1 MRPWNQFSQER
12 WTSRADVM
20 TKLAPCAKQIC
31 VLSANG
37 KAQRLSGSFAAFRR
51 SCLMAFGSMFAL
63 LGSAFASFAQ
73 ASELE
78 DFYKGKSVDLIIAS
92 EAEGGCDL
100 YARLIAPFL

>member
-1 MRPWNQFSQER
+1 
-12 WTSRADVM
+12 
-20 TKLAPCAKQIC
+20 
-31 VLSANG
+31 
-37 KAQRLSGSFAAFRR
+37 
-51 SCLMAFGSMFAL
+51 MAFGSMFAL